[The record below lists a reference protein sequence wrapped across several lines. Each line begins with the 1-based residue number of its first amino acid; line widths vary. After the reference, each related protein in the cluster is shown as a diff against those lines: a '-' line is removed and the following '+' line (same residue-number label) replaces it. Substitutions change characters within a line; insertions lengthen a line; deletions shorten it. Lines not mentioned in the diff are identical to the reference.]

1 MNNFGHLSSSATT
14 MIAARLSRGGSISS
28 HRTCGRMMSRGERTT
43 VMQVHVVKFY
53 NQRGDSSIITASD
66 AKIGTWKENI

>member
-1 MNNFGHLSSSATT
+1 
-14 MIAARLSRGGSISS
+14 
-28 HRTCGRMMSRGERTT
+28 
-43 VMQVHVVKFY
+43 MQVHVVKFY